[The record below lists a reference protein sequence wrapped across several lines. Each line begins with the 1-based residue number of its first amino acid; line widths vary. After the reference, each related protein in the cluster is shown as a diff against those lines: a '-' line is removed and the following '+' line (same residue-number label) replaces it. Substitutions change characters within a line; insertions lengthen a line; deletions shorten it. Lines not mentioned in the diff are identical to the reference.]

1 MVSANTG
8 PKSDRTITR
17 VQQVR
22 EIFFM
27 LILQR
32 TFQSRGLARVDCFC
46 KRERQQQFSDALEP
60 RKVVAKEQAVAPEI
74 LTAHSLSCCRSG
86 PLKAGNSN
94 HISPE

>member
-60 RKVVAKEQAVAPEI
+60 QRLWRRRKLSKVEKLDVSLHLPLISKFYFAD
-74 LTAHSLSCCRSG
+74 LDGHSLE
-86 PLKAGNSN
+86 L
-94 HISPE
+94 